1 MDALEDLERKLASP
15 RARHLIGQM
24 AVDAIRTRLVKGEG
38 FAPLSGATKEYRGG
52 NAKPLQD
59 TSSMRESFSYRL
71 DGESGIVVG
80 SDNKVAA
87 VQNDGM
93 TIRAKKTWL
102 FIPAS
107 AFTRQLMRRYGYSPK
122 EVLAGLKGDG
132 YSVFRAG
139 RAVGYRAKRKV
150 NGEYKITW
158 VYWLKKEVVI
168 PARRFFYLDEND
180 LRTMFAELELI

>member
-1 MDALEDLERKLASP
+1 MEALEELERKLKSP

-24 AVDAIRTRLVKGEG
+24 AVDDIRTRLVKGEG

-52 NAKPLQD
+52 TAKPLQD
-59 TSSMRESFSYRL
+59 TSHLRESFSYRL
-71 DGESGIVVG
+71 DGESGVVVG
-80 SDNKVAA
+80 SDNRVAA
-87 VQNDGM
+87 VQNDGK
-93 TIRAKKTWL
+93 TIRAKKSWL

-122 EVLAGLKGDG
+122 EILAGLKGDG

-158 VYWLKKEVVI
+158 IYWLKKEVVI
-168 PARRFFYLDEND
+168 PARRFFYLDDND
-180 LRTMFAELELI
+180 IRTMFAELELL